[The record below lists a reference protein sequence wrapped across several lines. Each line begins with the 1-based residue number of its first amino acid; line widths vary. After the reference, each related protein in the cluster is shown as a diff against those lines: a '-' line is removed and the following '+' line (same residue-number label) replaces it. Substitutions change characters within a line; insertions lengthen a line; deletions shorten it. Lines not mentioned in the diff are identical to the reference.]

1 MKTWTRL
8 VIFVYRILVDYFL
21 TIIMLQPK
29 ARHAAYISR
38 LTDETIY
45 KYYARYILPNDFN
58 TDYHLSGQIHKGKD
72 SLSIWYDLHTNDT
85 SIKDIRCDACIYS
98 FVDSENMR
106 VHYNRPTQYW
116 EPEMFDVLRFE
127 RIPHTYYNKANDKT
141 YRICC
146 FDGMFDSFYNRC
158 IQRGFPI
165 RSDSLCLL
173 QAVKRIE
180 FNEPPLYVLSMNE
193 MFRNLPML
201 ESIDL
206 RNWRIPPWC
215 LNDPNFHPFVNCP
228 RLREIQLNDPNIT
241 DEHLRKWL
249 AFNFDNLN
257 NRSPITDDTVAAY
270 NAHKYIFNTDIYE
283 IPEGRSFG
291 GYNYCFDK
299 KFATYGKPSMDMN
312 EMANWFRCLSI
323 YNCGKQ
329 SSGYHWI
336 KRGNGNESMRSY
348 FDSQKHC
355 IMNPIDDEDE
365 RDLNRRRLNANDY
378 YRDRWWSKPPAYKDL
393 LTDNQWDR
401 NRPIKPK
408 NEYDE
413 RVGID
418 GK

>member
-1 MKTWTRL
+1 M
-8 VIFVYRILVDYFL
+8 V
-21 TIIMLQPK
+21 IMLQRK
-29 ARHAAYISR
+29 ARQSAYMSR

-45 KYYARYILPNDFN
+45 KYHPRYILPNDFN
-58 TDYHLSGQIHKGKD
+58 ADYHLSGRIHKGKYPLD
-72 SLSIWYDLHTNDT
+72 NWYDLHTNDT
-85 SIKDIRCDACIYS
+85 SIKDIKCDACIYS
-98 FVDSENMR
+98 FVDGENMR
-106 VHYNRPTQYW
+106 VQYNRPTEYW
-116 EPEMFDVLRFE
+116 EPKMFDVLRFD
-127 RIPHTYYNKANDKT
+127 RIPHTYYNKENDKT
-141 YRICC
+141 YRIQC

-158 IQRGFPI
+158 IQYGCPMH
-165 RSDSLCLL
+165 SDNLCLL

-228 RLREIQLNDPNIT
+228 RLREIQLNDPNVT

-270 NAHKYIFNTDIYE
+270 NAHKYIFNTDIYG
-283 IPEGRSFG
+283 IADRWDFD
-291 GYNYCFDK
+291 GYNDCFDK
-299 KFATYGKPSMDMN
+299 EFAAYGRSEMDMN

-323 YNCGKQ
+323 YNCGEQ
-329 SSGYHWI
+329 SSGYHW
-336 KRGNGNESMRSY
+336 KERGNKYENGSLYFDMRSY
-348 FDSQKHC
+348 R
-355 IMNPIDDEDE
+355 IMNPIDDEDI
-365 RDLNRRRLNANDY
+365 RDLNERRLNVDDY
-378 YRDRWWSKPPAYKDL
+378 YRDRWWSKPPEYKDL
-393 LTDNQWDR
+393 LTLNQWEH
-401 NRPIKPK
+401 NCPILPK

-418 GK
+418 DE

>member
-1 MKTWTRL
+1 
-8 VIFVYRILVDYFL
+8 
-21 TIIMLQPK
+21 MLQRR
-29 ARHAAYISR
+29 ARHSAYISR

-45 KYYARYILPNDFN
+45 KYHSRYILPHDFN
-58 TDYHLSGQIHKGKD
+58 TDYHFGDRMHDTESPLN
-72 SLSIWYDLHTNDT
+72 IWYDLYAKDT
-85 SIKDIRCDACIYS
+85 SIKVIHCDACIYS
-98 FVDSENMR
+98 FVDGENMR

-116 EPEMFDVLRFE
+116 KPKTFDVLRFD
-127 RIPHTYYNKANDKT
+127 RIPHTYYNKASDKT
-141 YRICC
+141 YHICC
-146 FDGMFDSFYNRC
+146 FDGMFDSFYDRC
-158 IQRGFPI
+158 NYSGFPI

-228 RLREIQLNDPNIT
+228 NLREIQLNDPNVT
-241 DEHLRKWL
+241 NEHIHKWL
-249 AFNFDNLN
+249 SFNFDNLN

-283 IPEGRSFG
+283 IAERWDFD
-291 GYNYCFDK
+291 GYDDCFDK
-299 KFATYGKPSMDMN
+299 EFASYGKPSMDMN

-323 YNCGKQ
+323 YDCGEQ
-329 SSGYHWI
+329 SSGYNWF
-336 KRGNGNESMRSY
+336 KRGNGHETGSLY
-348 FDSQKHC
+348 FDVQSYR
-355 IMNPIDDEDE
+355 ITNPIDDEDI
-365 RDLNRRRLNANDY
+365 RNLNERRLNVDDY
-378 YRDRWWSKPPAYKDL
+378 YRDRWWSKPPTHTEL
-393 LTDNQWDR
+393 LTDERWVD
-401 NRPIKPK
+401 NRLHQSE

-413 RVGID
+413 RVGIN